1 MDTNNRTNQIIIT
14 SNVGIALNI
23 LLATAKAI
31 IGLMSNSI
39 AIVSDAVNNLTDA
52 ISSVVTLITAFLS
65 NKPADKDHPY
75 GHGRA
80 EYVGSVIIS
89 LVILYIG
96 ISTLVE
102 AIKKIITP
110 EVATYD
116 VKTFV
121 IVILSLVIKFAMSVY
136 FIKVGKKVNSQNL
149 VASGEDARFDSV
161 ISLSTL
167 ICAVVFIFTNINLEA
182 YLAFV
187 ISLVIIK
194 AGVSLIK
201 STFSIIEGE
210 RIDANLSKA
219 IKESIKEFDKVKGV
233 FDLTLNN
240 YGTDKLLGSVHVEV
254 DHAMTADEIDD
265 LSREIQDKIKKE
277 FSIILTAV
285 GIYAIDLND
294 KSINDMHHELLRIIS
309 QYDDILQIH
318 GFSVNKI
325 DKHMHFDMV
334 VKFGSESD
342 KLRREVIQ
350 KMNEIYK
357 DYEINIAI
365 DIDVSDCDNI
375 SNVK

>member
-1 MDTNNRTNQIIIT
+1 MDTNKRTKQIIIT

-39 AIVSDAVNNLTDA
+39 AIVSDAINNLTDA
-52 ISSVVTLITAFLS
+52 ISSIVTLITAFLS

-102 AIKKIITP
+102 AIKKIINP
-110 EVATYD
+110 EIANYD

-121 IVILSLVIKFAMSVY
+121 IIILSLVIKFVMSVY
-136 FIKVGKKVNSQNL
+136 FIKVGMKVNSQNL

-167 ICAVVFIFTNINLEA
+167 ICAIVFVFTKINLEA

-194 AGVSLIK
+194 AGIELIK
-201 STFSIIEGE
+201 NTFSIIEGE
-210 RIDANLSKA
+210 RIDASLSKA

-240 YGTDKLLGSVHVEV
+240 YGTDRLLGSVHVEV

-285 GIYAIDLND
+285 GVYAIDLDD

-309 QYDDILQIH
+309 QYDDVLQIH
-318 GFSVNKI
+318 GFSVNKV

-342 KLRREVIQ
+342 KIRQEVIQ
-350 KMNEIYK
+350 KLNDIYR

-365 DIDVSDCDNI
+365 DIDVSD
-375 SNVK
+375 

>member
-1 MDTNNRTNQIIIT
+1 MDTNKRTKQIIIT

-167 ICAVVFIFTNINLEA
+167 ICAIVFIITKINLEA

-194 AGVSLIK
+194 ASVSLIK

-240 YGTDKLLGSVHVEV
+240 YGT
-254 DHAMTADEIDD
+254 
-265 LSREIQDKIKKE
+265 EIQDKIKKE

-365 DIDVSDCDNI
+365 DIDVSD
-375 SNVK
+375 